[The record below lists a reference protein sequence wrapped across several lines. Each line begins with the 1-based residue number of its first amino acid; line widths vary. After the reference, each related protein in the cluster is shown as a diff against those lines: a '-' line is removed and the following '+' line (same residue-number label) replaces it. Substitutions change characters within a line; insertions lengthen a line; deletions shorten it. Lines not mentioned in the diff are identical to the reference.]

1 MIMANFNID
10 FNELVSSSKKTLF
23 AGRANGR
30 KAFQHFQ
37 LKDYDVKSNDIL
49 HFEIPD
55 DIVISSS
62 YFLGMLENI
71 LPEFDRTED
80 FYSHSRYQGKV
91 CEAGMLKELDRAVE
105 RGLYKNEPFF
115 HE

>member
-1 MIMANFNID
+1 MTMADIFID
-10 FNELVSSSKKTLF
+10 FTKLVRNQHKTLF

-30 KAFQHFQ
+30 RASEFFGV
-37 LKDYDVKSNDIL
+37 DNFDVEKNDIL
-49 HFEIPD
+49 LFKIPQ

-71 LPEFDRTED
+71 LPNFRSAAE
-80 FYSHSRYQGKV
+80 FYSRARLGNQVY
-91 CEAGMLKELDRAVE
+91 EAGMLKELDRAVE

-115 HE
+115 